1 METFRTKLGQVERAL
16 IAADVFCGHGYDSPH
31 DEAVAL
37 LLCAASLEP
46 EQDESLLD
54 VPYPQDA
61 SVLLNQWV
69 EARCEERRP
78 VAYIVGE
85 AYLAGARFVVD
96 ERALIPRSPIA
107 HLAMEAFQPW
117 WGAGDPPSTIVEV
130 CCGSG
135 NLGILAAKVF
145 ADARVWLA
153 DLDASALSLALE
165 NVALHQLTERVGCY
179 QGDLLSAI
187 APESVDLIIANPPY
201 VSAIEMAALPPEYRH
216 EPPMALVAEEEGTQ
230 LASRLMKQ
238 AARALRP
245 EGLMVLEVGETWWE
259 MESRFPKVPFLWL
272 DSPQGGNGIA
282 AMRAQELRDWSAAGI
297 L

>member
-1 METFRTKLGQVERAL
+1 METFGTKLGQVERAL
-16 IAADVFCGHGYDSPH
+16 IGAGVFCGHGYDSPH

-37 LLCAASLEP
+37 LLCAAGLEP

-54 VPYPQDA
+54 EPYPEDA
-61 SVLLNQWV
+61 SALLNQWV

-130 CCGSG
+130 CCGGG

-165 NVALHQLTERVGCY
+165 NVALHQLTDRVGCY
-179 QGDLLSAI
+179 QGDLLTAI

-201 VSAIEMAALPPEYRH
+201 VSAIEMATLPPEYRH
-216 EPPMALVAEEEGTQ
+216 EPPIALVAEEEGTQ
-230 LASRLMKQ
+230 LASQLMKQ

-245 EGLMVLEVGETWWE
+245 EGLMVLEVGETMWE
-259 MESRFPKVPFLWL
+259 MESHFPKVPFLWL
-272 DSPQGGNGIA
+272 DLPQGGNGIA

>member
-1 METFRTKLGQVERAL
+1 METFGTKLGQVERAL

-37 LLCAASLEP
+37 LLCAAGLDP

-54 VPYPQDA
+54 EPYPQDA
-61 SVLLNQWV
+61 SALLNQWV
-69 EARCEERRP
+69 EARCEARRP

-130 CCGSG
+130 CCGGG

-165 NVALHQLTERVGCY
+165 NVALHQLTDRVGCY

-201 VSAIEMAALPPEYRH
+201 VSASEMAALPPEYRH

-259 MESRFPKVPFLWL
+259 MESRFPKAPFLWL
-272 DSPQGGNGIA
+272 DLPQGGNGIA

>member
-1 METFRTKLGQVERAL
+1 METFGTKLGQVERAL

-37 LLCAASLEP
+37 LLCAAGLDL

-54 VPYPQDA
+54 EPYPQDA
-61 SVLLNQWV
+61 SALLNQWV
-69 EARCEERRP
+69 EARCEDRRP

-130 CCGSG
+130 CCGGG

-165 NVALHQLTERVGCY
+165 NVALHQVTDRVGCY

-201 VSAIEMAALPPEYRH
+201 VSAIEMAALPPEYGH
-216 EPPMALVAEEEGTQ
+216 EPPIALVAEEEGTQ

-238 AARALRP
+238 AAQALRP
-245 EGLMVLEVGETWWE
+245 EGLMVLEVGETMWE
-259 MESRFPKVPFLWL
+259 MESRFPQVPFTWL
-272 DSPQGGNGIA
+272 DLPQGGNGIA

>member
-1 METFRTKLGQVERAL
+1 METFGTKLGQVERAL

-37 LLCAASLEP
+37 LLCAAGLDP

-54 VPYPQDA
+54 EPYPQDA
-61 SVLLNQWV
+61 SALLNQWV
-69 EARCEERRP
+69 EARCEDRRP

-117 WGAGDPPSTIVEV
+117 WGAGDLPSTIVEV
-130 CCGSG
+130 CCGGG

-165 NVALHQLTERVGCY
+165 NVALHQLTDRVGCY

-187 APESVDLIIANPPY
+187 APESIDLIIANPPY

-245 EGLMVLEVGETWWE
+245 QGLMVLEVGETLWK

-272 DSPQGGNGIA
+272 DLPQGGNGIA